1 MRDWLNPNDEH
12 FELSRERLSVTTEC
26 PDSLAGCNHE
36 QMRMK
41 VYYKINRLWYVIS
54 KVRETY
60 GDDFMEKD

>member
-26 PDSLAGCNHE
+26 PDSLADCNHE

-41 VYYKINRLWYVIS
+41 VYYKINRLWY
-54 KVRETY
+54 
-60 GDDFMEKD
+60 GM